1 MIYKYFQP
9 DHGADGADRA
19 AAVLVAAAAGERE
32 HDADQ
37 PQRVRAAA
45 GPRLGVPQGPAPHR
59 GHAGGGQYH
68 WIGVVSTS

>member
-1 MIYKYFQP
+1 MLNIFCKYFQP

-32 HDADQ
+32 HDADE

-45 GPRLGVPQGPAPHR
+45 GPRLGVPQGPADHR
-59 GHAGGGQYH
+59 GHAGGGQ
-68 WIGVVSTS
+68 